1 MAINFPI
8 SPSLN
13 QIYSYNG
20 LSWQWN
26 GSYWQSFPPS
36 SGATGVVRTLTAST
50 GLSANTTTG
59 DITILFTGSTGSV
72 FTGGTVSGA
81 TSFTGGLSAN
91 TISATT
97 YQNLPL
103 SVSGGGTTN
112 YIPKWT
118 GTTGLGNSQIQDNGN
133 YLAIGITPSSGVK
146 FWIYTT
152 SASTYG
158 IRGDGTSGGV
168 YGQGVGSGYGVYGN
182 ANSSIG
188 VVGSSVGDSGTNIG
202 VYGSADINEGGLPTN
217 IGGHFLAQN
226 GGSNYS
232 VHLQDGTEGVNK
244 VLISTTSDGKANW
257 SNVLTGLTNVQSTT
271 IKITSTKG
279 SVITDGNTSTAFI
292 TVSGSNTIGG
302 VNYVDFLRVTN
313 TAAGATNINK
323 TLRVNNTGSLEVI
336 NNAYTTTIFSLTDAG
351 VLSTPGGGT
360 SDLKTKKNVEYI
372 EDKASDLIS
381 KLKPVKFEFK
391 NNEGV
396 KRHGFIAQDVL
407 EVEPDLV
414 LGDGH
419 NDNGTYG
426 LDYYGILAMTVKS
439 LQECLDK
446 IEQLENRIKD
456 LENR

>member
-1 MAINFPI
+1 MFSNTEGQYNVAIGEN
-8 SPSLN
+8 SLFTN
-13 QIYSYNG
+13 VDGDNNTVLGYGAGYSNLGKDNVYIGHSAGYNNSG
-20 LSWQWN
+20 N
-26 GSYWQSFPPS
+26 GNIFIGNAAGYSDTSS
-36 SGATGVVRTLTAST
+36 SGKL
-50 GLSANTTTG
+50 
-59 DITILFTGSTGSV
+59 
-72 FTGGTVSGA
+72 
-81 TSFTGGLSAN
+81 
-91 TISATT
+91 
-97 YQNLPL
+97 
-103 SVSGGGTTN
+103 
-112 YIPKWT
+112 
-118 GTTGLGNSQIQDNGN
+118 
-133 YLAIGITPSSGVK
+133 
-146 FWIYTT
+146 
-152 SASTYG
+152 
-158 IRGDGTSGGV
+158 
-168 YGQGVGSGYGVYGN
+168 
-182 ANSSIG
+182 
-188 VVGSSVGDSGTNIG
+188 
-202 VYGSADINEGGLPTN
+202 N
-217 IGGHFLAQN
+217 IGGTLFGNLSSGFIGILEPTPLYN
-226 GGSNYS
+226 LDVVGNS
-232 VHLQDGTEGVNK
+232 
-244 VLISTTSDGKANW
+244 
-257 SNVLTGLTNVQSTT
+257 
-271 IKITSTKG
+271 KITSTKG

-313 TAAGATNINK
+313 TATGATNINK

-419 NDNGTYG
+419 KENGTYG
-426 LDYYGILAMTVKS
+426 LDYDGILAMTVKS

>member
-1 MAINFPI
+1 MYNNINGDNNTV
-8 SPSLN
+8 LGYRAG
-13 QIYSYNG
+13 YSNLGKDNVYIGHSAGYNNSG
-20 LSWQWN
+20 N
-26 GSYWQSFPPS
+26 GNIFIGNAAGYSDTSSANKLDIGGIIFGNLS
-36 SGATGVVRTLTAST
+36 SGFIGIGQPTPLYN
-50 GLSANTTTG
+50 L
-59 DITILFTGSTGSV
+59 DV
-72 FTGGTVSGA
+72 F
-81 TSFTGGLSAN
+81 
-91 TISATT
+91 
-97 YQNLPL
+97 
-103 SVSGGGTTN
+103 
-112 YIPKWT
+112 
-118 GTTGLGNSQIQDNGN
+118 GNS
-133 YLAIGITPSSGVK
+133 
-146 FWIYTT
+146 
-152 SASTYG
+152 
-158 IRGDGTSGGV
+158 
-168 YGQGVGSGYGVYGN
+168 
-182 ANSSIG
+182 
-188 VVGSSVGDSGTNIG
+188 
-202 VYGSADINEGGLPTN
+202 
-217 IGGHFLAQN
+217 
-226 GGSNYS
+226 
-232 VHLQDGTEGVNK
+232 
-244 VLISTTSDGKANW
+244 
-257 SNVLTGLTNVQSTT
+257 
-271 IKITSTKG
+271 KITNTKG

-419 NDNGTYG
+419 KENGTYG
-426 LDYYGILAMTVKS
+426 LDYDGILAMTVKS